1 MEQELFKYKVG
12 KGRECGMLNKS
23 FIDADELDKK
33 VKEAVANPK
42 TKKIKVTY
50 LKDGKLR
57 SFEGDVI

>member
-1 MEQELFKYKVG
+1 MEQELFKYEIK
-12 KGRECGMLNKS
+12 KDREYSPLNKNI
-23 FIDADELDKK
+23 IDADELDKK

-42 TKKIKVTY
+42 VKKHKVTY